1 MAGNIARSRKLS
13 TGNFVKFRLLRKAFP
28 KKLRSCIARMTSL
41 IVIPQNYED
50 LPDAQREQIIPICIA
65 ARDRKGQLIEP
76 RWFFEG
82 VEPVRKHLVNLAQY
96 ALGDAWCVSELAEAT
111 VHRLW
116 SRYGASLGR
125 CPWRRVLKKAIW
137 MAEEL
142 KIGDWR
148 KRKYPNLYLGLDG
161 LDEKIREQMLVDPT
175 TYVELLEQQIML
187 DSIEERLKKEGR
199 AEMRLVF
206 QLLRRGYSWQ
216 EIAERIGETGREP
229 AKRRFYRWL
238 KKVATE

>member
-13 TGNFVKFRLLRKAFP
+13 TGKLVKFRLLRVAFQ
-28 KKLRSCIARMTSL
+28 KTLRERVERMTSL
-41 IVIPQNYED
+41 VIIPQDYED
-50 LPDAQREQIIPICIA
+50 LPDSQREQTIPICMA
-65 ARDRKGQLIEP
+65 ARDRKGQLIDP

-82 VEPVRKHLVNLAQY
+82 VAPVRKHLVSLAQY
-96 ALGDAWCVSELAEAT
+96 ALGDPWCVSELAEAT

-116 SRYGASLGR
+116 SRYGAALGR

-142 KIGDWR
+142 RIGDWR
-148 KRKYPNLYLGLDG
+148 KRKYPNLYLGLDS
-161 LDEKIREQMLVDPT
+161 LDQKIREQVLVDPS
-175 TYVELLEQQIML
+175 TYVDLLEQQIML
-187 DSIEERLKKEGR
+187 DSIDERLKQEGR

-216 EIAERIGETGREP
+216 EIAEHIGESGREP

-238 KKVATE
+238 KKVSSE